1 MPFLPNW
8 LEMLHKPMLKSIIGN
23 KNGTWMTG
31 SNWSGMKPGA
41 VKGWLF
47 IELVK
52 DEHKNIIPLANK

>member
-1 MPFLPNW
+1 
-8 LEMLHKPMLKSIIGN
+8 MLHKPMPKSIIGN

-41 VKGWLF
+41 GEGWLF

-52 DEHKNIIPLANK
+52 DEHKNMIPLTNK